1 MEKKTFRTVLNKVP
15 KNFKKQ
21 TTAAARNRESAEK
34 TPHVSEEPIPI
45 FSDKIALDEALA
57 LG

>member
-1 MEKKTFRTVLNKVP
+1 LEKKTFRTVLNKVP

-45 FSDKIALDEALA
+45 FSGKESRHNT
-57 LG
+57 GN